1 MPQKS
6 KTSTRAKTLDK
17 TAAAS
22 KPADQTAR
30 PAPAEVDIMVLWRQ
44 YKTKPQNR
52 NNNQPNPL
60 REKIILHY
68 LHLVRYVVSRLPVT
82 LPSGVGPEDLLSYGT
97 MGLIEAVERFD
108 VERGLKFETYA
119 ITRIRGS
126 IIDQL
131 RVHDWI
137 PRGVRKR
144 SKNLSEAMA
153 RLEERLGRNATEE
166 ELSKELS
173 VPVVKIRQMVS
184 ESNNL
189 MLSLDESWGGEEG
202 QGNSLIDMIEDK
214 HSPDPENE
222 YEAHELRER
231 LTQAINS
238 LPEREK
244 LLIALYY
251 HENMTLR
258 EIGEIIQVSESRV
271 CQLHAQA
278 ILRLR
283 NKLTQS

>member
-1 MPQKS
+1 
-6 KTSTRAKTLDK
+6 
-17 TAAAS
+17 
-22 KPADQTAR
+22 
-30 PAPAEVDIMVLWRQ
+30 V
-44 YKTKPQNR
+44 
-52 NNNQPNPL
+52 

-131 RVHDWI
+131 RVQDWI

-144 SKNLSEAMA
+144 SKNLQEAMA
-153 RLEERLGRNATEE
+153 KLEERLGRNATEE
-166 ELSKELS
+166 ELSKELG

-189 MLSLDESWGGEEG
+189 MMSLDESWSGEEG
-202 QGNSLIDMIEDK
+202 QGNSLIDLIEDQR
-214 HSPDPENE
+214 SPDPENE

-231 LTQAINS
+231 LSQAING

-283 NKLTQS
+283 NKLTQT